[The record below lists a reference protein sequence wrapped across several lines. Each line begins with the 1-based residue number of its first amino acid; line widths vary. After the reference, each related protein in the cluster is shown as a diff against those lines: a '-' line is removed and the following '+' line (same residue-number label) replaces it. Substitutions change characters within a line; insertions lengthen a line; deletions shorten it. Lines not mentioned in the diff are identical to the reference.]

1 MSTNSIITFNYV
13 LLSTEDIDITL
24 LIWVVNFFISPQG
37 PLFMDGPA
45 VIDVFIIRNKGLLGL
60 YINL

>member
-13 LLSTEDIDITL
+13 LLYTEDITL
-24 LIWVVNFFISPQG
+24 LIWVINFFISPQG

-60 YINL
+60 YLNL